1 MAGILSKALVGSTKI
16 DPALDALFG
25 AGPATATVVA
35 SAPAPKTVATSTG
48 SKRKKNEG
56 EEGGKKKIKKT
67 AMKEIKE
74 EVVPIKLVETSKQS
88 RKRKSTEPV
97 AAGSAAGNSVND
109 APRPETS
116 KPSKKVKTSINA
128 DKDTVKLSAE
138 DAVDNGKTVES
149 GSARPSQEKR
159 KSRRETEREE
169 TEKNERTIFVGNLP
183 TNVIEKAHTKELKAL
198 FAQHGKL
205 DSIRFRSIARAT
217 NLPRKAAFITKSLHP
232 SRDTLNAYVVF
243 TEKESVEK
251 ALAENGKVFMGKH
264 IRVDRVV
271 GGVGGKDKKLDK
283 QNFRKSVFLGGLPF
297 DVSDETV
304 WTTFSECGEIDY
316 VRVIRDKA
324 TNIGK
329 GIGYVQFKDRASVAL
344 AITLND
350 SEISGRKIRVSA
362 CKDTGKLSKQSATVK
377 QEGARAQRP
386 GTGKKTAVKKR
397 SPTASK
403 VKGNTGKGKSKG
415 TKKKTKG
422 GTRK

>member
-1 MAGILSKALVGSTKI
+1 MTGLLSKALVGSTKI

-25 AGPATATVVA
+25 AGPATAPAVA
-35 SAPAPKTVATSTG
+35 SALAPKTAAPKTAATATG
-48 SKRKKNEG
+48 IKRKKNEG
-56 EEGGKKKIKKT
+56 EDGGKKKIKKAT
-67 AMKEIKE
+67 PKEVKE
-74 EVVPIKLVETSKQS
+74 DVVPIKLVETSKQS

-97 AAGSAAGNSVND
+97 AAGSTPEKSVND
-109 APRPETS
+109 AS
-116 KPSKKVKTSINA
+116 KPSKKVKTSTNA
-128 DKDTVKLSAE
+128 DKDTVKLSVE
-138 DAVDNGKTVES
+138 DAVDDGEKVES
-149 GSARPSQEKR
+149 GSAKPSQEKR

-271 GGVGGKDKKLDK
+271 GGVSGKDKKLDK

-362 CKDTGKLSKQSATVK
+362 CKDTGKLSKQNATVK

-386 GTGKKTAVKKR
+386 GTGKKAAVKKR
-397 SPTASK
+397 SPSASK
-403 VKGNTGKGKSKG
+403 AKGNNGKGKSTG
-415 TKKKTKG
+415 TKKTTKG